1 MLRELADC
9 CEVYLITGYTD
20 MRKGIDGLAAMIQGQ
35 LMLNPFDKSL
45 YLFCGRNRSKMK
57 GLLWE
62 GDGFLLLYKRLENGS
77 FLWPR
82 NETEVKKL
90 TPQQIRWLLEGLS
103 IEQPKAIKE
112 SASKSVRIFYF
123 FH

>member
-1 MLRELADC
+1 MLREFAGC

-35 LMLNPFDKSL
+35 LTLNPFGKSL

-77 FLWPR
+77 FRWPR
-82 NETEVKKL
+82 NETEAKKL

-112 SASKSVRIFYF
+112 SAPKDIY
-123 FH
+123 